1 MTTKQD
7 DVLISSKCPTCQHLM
22 CREFKVSDPTE
33 IGVTNEFFIDNVD
46 KDGYIRVT
54 ENICLK
60 LNYDI
65 IYAITKCNKY
75 TKIVNNKSLFLG
87 NNSLYN

>member
-1 MTTKQD
+1 MTIEQVN
-7 DVLISSKCPTCQHLM
+7 VLNSSKCLTCQHLM

-33 IGVTNEFFIDNVD
+33 VGVTNEFFIENVD
-46 KDGYIRVT
+46 KDGYIMVT

-65 IYAITKCNKY
+65 IHITTKCNKY

-87 NNSLYN
+87 HNSLYN